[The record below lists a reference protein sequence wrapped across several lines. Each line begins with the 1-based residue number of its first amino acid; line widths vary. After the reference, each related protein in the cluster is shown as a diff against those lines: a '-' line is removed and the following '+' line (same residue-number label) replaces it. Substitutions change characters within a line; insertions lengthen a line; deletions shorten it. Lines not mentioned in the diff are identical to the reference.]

1 MPKVTVDLQEVF
13 RNIDRING
21 GVIGAMK
28 DGLDIGLFETVDFVK
43 TEYARP
49 STGKGFTDRTG
60 NLRNSIGSDSQ
71 FVHGGVLGVVR
82 AKMDYAP
89 IVETRSDG
97 MFAFLWPGVNEKGD
111 LILSRIGSAVKLI
124 LR

>member
-1 MPKVTVDLQEVF
+1 MAKATVDYQEVF

-28 DGLDIGLFETVDFVK
+28 DGLDIALREVVDFIKV
-43 TEYARP
+43 EYSRP
-49 STGKGFTDRTG
+49 KTGKGFTDRTV

-71 FVHGGVLGVVR
+71 LVHRGVVGVVR

-89 IVETRSDG
+89 VVETRHEG
-97 MFAFLWPGVNEKGD
+97 RFAFLWPGVNEKGD
-111 LILSRIGSAVKLI
+111 LFLERIGSAVKLI
-124 LR
+124 I